1 MPAKTPARPAE
12 KPVGRRV
19 MRKSGA
25 KQAAEKRVAESKSQ
39 SKSKA
44 KRKAKPESKSSNTG
58 VKPDI
63 AHVIDS
69 VVQPNSKAVSLVKH
83 GRHVPSK
90 ILHDDL
96 SAPVSTLLARVS
108 SAIEDELT
116 QIEMIVSGGV
126 KLRERAQAERR
137 ARTLASLARTLRE
150 VMQLR
155 AGEEKT
161 KRDDD
166 AVPRDIGELRRELA
180 RRLDKIVT
188 AAKTAHPGEPG

>member
-1 MPAKTPARPAE
+1 MPAKTPAKPAK
-12 KPVGRRV
+12 KPVRRKV
-19 MRKSGA
+19 SR
-25 KQAAEKRVAESKSQ
+25 ESKAGQASRD
-39 SKSKA
+39 KSDI
-44 KRKAKPESKSSNTG
+44 
-58 VKPDI
+58 KPDVPTLI
-63 AHVIDS
+63 EPLAP
-69 VVQPNSKAVSLVKH
+69 PNSKAVSLLKQ

-116 QIEMIVSGGV
+116 QIEMIVSGGT

-150 VMQLR
+150 VIQLR

-161 KRDDD
+161 RRDDD

-180 RRLDKIVT
+180 RRLDKIVGD
-188 AAKTAHPGEPG
+188 AKTAHPGEPG

>member
-1 MPAKTPARPAE
+1 MTAKIPAKPAK
-12 KPVGRRV
+12 KPVRR
-19 MRKSGA
+19 KILG
-25 KQAAEKRVAESKSQ
+25 ESTT
-39 SKSKA
+39 
-44 KRKAKPESKSSNTG
+44 AKPVN
-58 VKPDI
+58 
-63 AHVIDS
+63 A
-69 VVQPNSKAVSLVKH
+69 KAVSLLKE

-116 QIEMIVSGGV
+116 QIELIVSGGT

-161 KRDDD
+161 RRDDD
-166 AVPRDIGELRRELA
+166 PVPRDIGELRRELA
-180 RRLDKIVT
+180 RRLDKIVGD
-188 AAKTAHPGEPG
+188 AKAAHPGEPG